1 MDVHRDRRGVYVP
14 ANIHEIQV
22 PLNDTWIIANA
33 WFSIFLGWLIKLG
46 TIRWG
51 GLRTYR
57 TLRPLFLGLVLG
69 NIACAGMWLI
79 IDAITGMK
87 GNVVH
92 IGVF

>member
-1 MDVHRDRRGVYVP
+1 VHYLGFP
-14 ANIHEIQV
+14 I
-22 PLNDTWIIANA
+22 NDTWIIANA
-33 WFSIFLGWLIKLG
+33 WFSIFLGWLIKLV
-46 TIRWG
+46 TLRWG